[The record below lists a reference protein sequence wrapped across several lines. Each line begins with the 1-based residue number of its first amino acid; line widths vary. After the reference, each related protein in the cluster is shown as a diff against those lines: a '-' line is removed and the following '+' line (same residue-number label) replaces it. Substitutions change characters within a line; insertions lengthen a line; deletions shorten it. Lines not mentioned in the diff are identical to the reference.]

1 MRGPQDYGGLPA
13 GPVDPVKNEHVP
25 THWEKTVDA
34 LMMLIFDQRR
44 QLARVDESRRMQEAF
59 GEDYHKYPYYER
71 WLQAVSWLMLEKSV
85 FTVLIAGRKRSYHE
99 AIDLPMRA
107 LPADRCVLR

>member
-13 GPVDPVKNEHVP
+13 GPINPVKHEHVP
-25 THWEKTVDA
+25 NHWEKTVDA

-85 FTVLIAGRKRSYHE
+85 FTQEELDAKQVEVRARLE
-99 AIDLPMRA
+99 AERDEK
-107 LPADRCVLR
+107 